1 MIYPSAASAFAP
13 GSIGNFGPGLDC
25 LGCAVSG
32 AGDRVEATWSDEPR
46 VEILEPGR
54 PELPRDPSRHSAGIA
69 AMAVVRA
76 ATSLGVT
83 SPARG
88 IALRV
93 TKGLP
98 LAGGQGG
105 SAASAVAGACAVN
118 ALLGAPLDRDAVLRA
133 ALEAEAAV
141 AGRHLDNVAPSLL
154 GGIILIRSLSPI
166 DLVSLPVPNALRIVL
181 AYPAQ
186 QLRTAE
192 ARIVLPELV
201 SREIAVHQM
210 AQVGAI
216 AAALAAGDLALLGRA
231 IDDRIAEPRRVEL
244 LPGFAEAKQAAM
256 DAGAL
261 GCSISGA
268 GPTAFALTSS
278 DEIAARVASA
288 MRAGY
293 ARRGVRADLRVAR
306 VDVRGTQV
314 KTSSQSGAAS

>member
-1 MIYPSAASAFAP
+1 MIYPSTATAYAP

-32 AGDRVEATWSDEPR
+32 AGDRVEATWSDESR
-46 VEILEPGR
+46 VDILESGS

-118 ALLGAPLDRDAVLRA
+118 ALLGAPLDRDSVLRA
-133 ALEAEAAV
+133 ALEAEATV
-141 AGRHLDNVAPSLL
+141 AGRHLDNVAPSLI
-154 GGIILIRSLSPI
+154 GGIILIRSLSPM
-166 DLVSLPVPNALRIVL
+166 DLVSLAVPNALRIVL

-192 ARIVLPELV
+192 ARTVLPESV
-201 SREIAVHQM
+201 SREVAVHHM

-216 AAALAAGDLALLGRA
+216 VAALAAGDLPLLGRA
-231 IDDRIAEPRRVEL
+231 IDDRIAEPNRMEL

-261 GCSISGA
+261 GCSISGS
-268 GPTAFALTSS
+268 GPTAFALAAS
-278 DEIAARVASA
+278 DEIAARVAVA
-288 MRAGY
+288 MRSGY
-293 ARRGVRADLRVAR
+293 SRRGVRAELRVAR

-314 KTSSQSGAAS
+314 QTSSATGTSP